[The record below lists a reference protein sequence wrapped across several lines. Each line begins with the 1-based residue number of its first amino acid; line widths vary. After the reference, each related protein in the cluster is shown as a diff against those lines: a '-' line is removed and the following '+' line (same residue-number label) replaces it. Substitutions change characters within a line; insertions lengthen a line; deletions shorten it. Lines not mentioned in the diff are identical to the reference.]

1 MTRLLS
7 AVMTALF
14 FLMLINIVQAHDNH
28 KHSVMGVVVE
38 QKDNKLKIKTKEG
51 KVVTIVLTDK
61 TKIFRVEYE
70 GAKKLSLDDIVKD
83 TRVVVDVGN
92 GKEPLTAQELK
103 LGSTIQK

>member
-1 MTRLLS
+1 MIRLLL
-7 AVMTALF
+7 AAMTAFLF
-14 FLMLINIVQAHDNH
+14 LILINIVQAHDGH

-38 QKDNKLKIKTKEG
+38 QKDNKLKVKTKEG

-70 GAKKLSLDDIVKD
+70 GTKKLSFDDIVKD
-83 TRVVVDVGN
+83 ARVVVDVGN

>member
-1 MTRLLS
+1 M
-7 AVMTALF
+7 
-14 FLMLINIVQAHDNH
+14 
-28 KHSVMGVVVE
+28 
-38 QKDNKLKIKTKEG
+38 
-51 KVVTIVLTDK
+51 TIVLTDK